1 MELPTLCE
9 YWIPQTAQEM
19 IEECKVTR
27 GCLSPVIIAV
37 VPFGFL
43 ISLSY
48 RKKRA
53 FSGKQRRITLKVRK
67 SWRMLWG
74 MLRKRMTIIWSSVG
88 SARMEESCCAVMP
101 VLHLTTYTV

>member
-1 MELPTLCE
+1 M
-9 YWIPQTAQEM
+9 
-19 IEECKVTR
+19 TR